1 MAPAEEEIQ
10 GGREVGHWGKPPGH
24 RDHGYV
30 PLTRTA
36 RDQLST
42 GSPGRSA
49 PLWQSFRN
57 WTGRLP
63 ARDRLS
69 VAVCWRS
76 GGSISLVQTV

>member
-10 GGREVGHWGKPPGH
+10 SGREVGHWGKSPGR
-24 RDHGYV
+24 RDQGYV
-30 PLTRTA
+30 PLTRTTQ
-36 RDQLST
+36 DQLST

-63 ARDRLS
+63 AQDQPS
-69 VAVCWRS
+69 VAACWRS
-76 GGSISLVQTV
+76 GDSISLGQTV